1 MFFENEFQQPSV
13 ENWFTTWHV
22 SKKKHV
28 VYIYF
33 FFFDQNGTSF
43 LYDVPKTPLD
53 VPTTTPG
60 ASKTAPGRPKMR
72 SKRAQDIH
80 GYPSMS
86 LASHVGLQIQ
96 YSPATVK
103 PETEKQDI
111 ATAIETAN
119 RCFLPDET

>member
-1 MFFENEFQQPSV
+1 M
-13 ENWFTTWHV
+13 
-22 SKKKHV
+22 
-28 VYIYF
+28 YIF
-33 FFFDQNGTSF
+33 LKSTSF
-43 LYDVPKTPLD
+43 FYDVPRPPQDGPKTPLD

-86 LASHVGLQIQ
+86 LASHVALQIQ

-103 PETEKQDI
+103 PETEKQNI

-119 RCFLPDET
+119 R